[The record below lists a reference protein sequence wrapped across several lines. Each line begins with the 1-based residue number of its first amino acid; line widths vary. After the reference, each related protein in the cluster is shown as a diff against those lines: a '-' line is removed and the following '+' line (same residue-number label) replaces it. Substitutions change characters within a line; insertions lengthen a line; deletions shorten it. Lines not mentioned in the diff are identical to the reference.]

1 MMNKQDTASKVID
14 RLSVRI
20 AGLVKDNTV
29 MSVMIEELQAEVK
42 RLTPEPKDEEQIDRH
57 GTIKEEV

>member
-1 MMNKQDTASKVID
+1 MNQHDTASKVIA
-14 RLSVRI
+14 RLTQQI

-42 RLTPEPKDEEQIDRH
+42 RLTPAPKDEEQIDRH

>member
-1 MMNKQDTASKVID
+1 MMNNQDTASKVID

>member
-1 MMNKQDTASKVID
+1 MNKQDTASKVIS
-14 RLSVRI
+14 RLTQQI

-42 RLTPEPKDEEQIDRH
+42 RLTPAPETKSE
-57 GTIKEEV
+57 

>member
-1 MMNKQDTASKVID
+1 MNNQDTASKVIS
-14 RLSVRI
+14 RLTQQI

-42 RLTPEPKDEEQIDRH
+42 RLTPAPEDEEQIDRH